1 MYELIYQPLP
11 DVEAYLKRMNYTG
24 SREVCLQTLN
34 DLIYT
39 HQCNVPFENLDCC
52 DYHVPISLDVDHLFE
67 KIVLKRRG
75 GYCFEMNGLFMTL
88 LRALGFEAW
97 SVMCRVAATFTELRP
112 IKHRGIVVRLDG
124 MLYYCDV
131 GLGGAMPPFA
141 VALDGTRQ
149 TGRGET
155 FWIED
160 LQEEGWHILRRLSGA
175 GLNDDRTTS
184 GVERNVVVFS
194 HQAFMA
200 EDFEAYSYQCWAFPD
215 SRFVTRRMANL
226 RTEDGYINLTND
238 ELTVCKNREL
248 TVTKVAPEELE
259 TLLRDIYGLEKCE
272 YSC

>member
-1 MYELIYQPLP
+1 MYELTYRPLP

-34 DLIYT
+34 DLIYA

-52 DYHVPISLDVDHLFE
+52 DYHVPVSLDIDHLFE
-67 KIVLKRRG
+67 KVVLKRRG
-75 GYCFEMNGLFMTL
+75 GYCFELNGVFMSL
-88 LRALGFEAW
+88 LRALGFDAW
-97 SVMCRVAATFTELRP
+97 STMCRVAATFTELRP

-149 TGRGET
+149 TVRGET
-155 FWIED
+155 YWVEE
-160 LQEEGWHILRRLSGA
+160 LKEEGWYLLRRLSGT
-175 GLNDDRTTS
+175 GLKDNGQVVDA
-184 GVERNVVVFS
+184 ERNVVVFS
-194 HQAFMA
+194 RQAFME

-226 RTEDGYINLTND
+226 RTPDGYMSLEND
-238 ELTVCKNREL
+238 EWTVCKNRVL
-248 TVTKVAPEELE
+248 TTTKVAPEDLE
-259 TLLRDIYGLEKCE
+259 ALLKEKYGLERCE